1 MRGFTTWLFR
11 DELPVSTP
19 SSPAPAETSTGVT
32 AGVQVG
38 CPAVNPSPLLPAAP
52 FSSPPDVVSAWP
64 RSAQITTVFLLGVAS
79 TLLILHVGS
88 SLRWGSRPTELA
100 NEVRLTYRVNL
111 NRATHA
117 ELLQL
122 PGVGENMARRIE
134 AYREEHDGFR
144 NIAELRNVSGI
155 GPKTWQRLRDWVC
168 VDQDEGHQTPI
179 QTATKPRTKVSKKAG
194 QQQVAGKKEANLAG
208 KVIDLNRATKEEL
221 QQLPGI
227 GPAKSQQIVAE
238 RRRAPFK
245 TVDDL
250 RRVSGIGPK
259 TLEKLRPYVTVG
271 K

>member
-1 MRGFTTWLFR
+1 
-11 DELPVSTP
+11 VSAPP
-19 SSPAPAETSTGVT
+19 STAPAETSIGVT

-38 CPAVNPSPLLPAAP
+38 CPAANPSPLLPAAP
-52 FSSPPDVVSAWP
+52 ISSPPDVVSAWP

-79 TLLILHVGS
+79 TLLLLHVGS

-144 NIAELRNVSGI
+144 NAEELRNVSGI

-168 VDQDEGHQTPI
+168 VDEAPEPSGPV
-179 QTATKPRTKVSKKAG
+179 AEKPRTKVVKKMG
-194 QQQVAGKKEANLAG
+194 QPHAAGKKETSLAG

-221 QQLPGI
+221 QRLPGI

-238 RRRAPFK
+238 RQRAPFK
-245 TVDDL
+245 TVDEL

-271 K
+271 SGPEREKTVAGK